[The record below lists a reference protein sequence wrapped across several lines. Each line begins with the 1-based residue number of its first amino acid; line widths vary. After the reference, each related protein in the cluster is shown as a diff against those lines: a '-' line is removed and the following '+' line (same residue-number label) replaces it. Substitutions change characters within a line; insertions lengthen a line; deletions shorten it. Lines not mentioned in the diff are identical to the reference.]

1 MSTETKLDVKVNLVN
16 DSIGIITIQGELTVF
31 IQEFDLL
38 YKEVMAYTK
47 MGLYRFIIDLN
58 AVSYI
63 DSSGIGI
70 LMRLATNASKQSS
83 MICVICNHPQT
94 LKIMAVSNIDKIV
107 KFVQSTQEG
116 MDFYSSKK

>member
-1 MSTETKLDVKVNLVN
+1 MDVKLNVKVALVQ
-16 DSIGIITIQGELTVF
+16 DKVGIVTIAGELSVF

-47 MGLYRFIIDLN
+47 MGIYRFILDFTK
-58 AVSYI
+58 VTYI

-83 MICVICNHPQT
+83 MICVICDHPQI
-94 LKIMAVSNIDKIV
+94 LKIMAVSNVDKIV
-107 KFVQSTQEG
+107 RYVPSVDDGLNYYLMQ
-116 MDFYSSKK
+116 